1 MLIKEIK
8 FGSRS
13 SSIPSSS
20 TEKRDWTTEKKIH
33 FHVSTSL
40 RANSSGYS
48 DDLCKYYCNSL
59 SVYSQCD
66 RSQFAGVF
74 FVTFALTIFI
84 IIHSSLSTATT
95 YSKSL
100 LFWKDAIP
108 FCVVEIET
116 AQTSQLKK
124 NSAKP
129 QYFHCITAKQRT
141 LFSTFLTR
149 SGLPPLCQSQIW
161 AILGFYRERHVKGRG
176 PVETSRREEFEQKS
190 KLIFSSWE
198 GRGKTSLSC
207 PSNLFIRCQICED
220 LDRFHQIWSAL
231 SSRLLTYI
239 PLSLNQ

>member
-1 MLIKEIK
+1 MNIFTLC
-8 FGSRS
+8 R
-13 SSIPSSS
+13 
-20 TEKRDWTTEKKIH
+20 KKIH

-66 RSQFAGVF
+66 GSQFAEVF
-74 FVTFALTIFI
+74 FVTFALITII

-129 QYFHCITAKQRT
+129 QYFHCITASGFSVNTLQWDLKQSIT
-141 LFSTFLTR
+141 WVSNKVHFFQHFLQDQACLHFVR
-149 SGLPPLCQSQIW
+149 AKYGQSWVSI
-161 AILGFYRERHVKGRG
+161 GKGM
-176 PVETSRREEFEQKS
+176 S
-190 KLIFSSWE
+190 KV
-198 GRGKTSLSC
+198 GR
-207 PSNLFIRCQICED
+207 
-220 LDRFHQIWSAL
+220 
-231 SSRLLTYI
+231 
-239 PLSLNQ
+239 NQ